1 VQKDAKL
8 NVMDKE
14 ILYVITEKLVAPG
27 KGIFAA
33 DATESTMDKRL
44 QKAGIEPSPEIRR
57 FFREMLLKTE
67 GIGDFISG
75 VILNDEIIRQKV
87 SDGGTFQELI
97 TGQGIYV
104 GIKVDKKTHDMANFP
119 GEKIAEGLDG
129 LRDRLKE
136 YKEMGASF
144 AKFRT
149 VITIGQ
155 GIPSQ
160 TCIDSNSEV
169 LARYAALCQEND
181 IVPIVEP
188 EVVMDGDHSFQRCED
203 VTRATLS
210 STFKYLDDHKVH
222 LRGIILKPNMVLP
235 GVESNDNP
243 SLGEIAEVTL
253 QVLKRTVPP
262 DVTGVVFL
270 SGGQKAEDATLR
282 LSEMNKIKDIP
293 WKLSFSFERALE
305 GPAMD
310 VWKGKEE
317 NIQSARKEFYKRAK
331 LNSLAS
337 QGGYAKEMENEN

>member
-1 VQKDAKL
+1 
-8 NVMDKE
+8 MDKDLLQE
-14 ILYVITEKLVAPG
+14 VAEALVVTG

-33 DATESTMDKRL
+33 DATEGTMDKRL
-44 QKAGIEPSPEIRR
+44 QGVGIIPSQEIRR
-57 FFREMLLKTE
+57 FFREMLLKTDGVGE
-67 GIGDFISG
+67 YISG

-87 SDGGTFQELI
+87 SDGSTFNDLVSK
-97 TGQGIYV
+97 QGIKV

-155 GIPSQ
+155 NIPTQ

-169 LARYAALCQEND
+169 LARYAALSQESN

-188 EVVMDGDHSFQRCED
+188 EVVMDGNHSLQRCED
-203 VTRATLS
+203 VTRAVLS
-210 STFKYLDDHKVH
+210 STFKYLSDHKVY
-222 LRGIILKPNMVLP
+222 LKGIILKPNMVLP
-235 GVESNDNP
+235 GSESNESP
-243 SLGEIAEVTL
+243 SVEEVADVTL
-253 QVLKRTVPP
+253 LVLNRTVPS
-262 DVTGVVFL
+262 DVAGVVFL
-270 SGGQKAEDATLR
+270 SGGQKAEDATIR
-282 LSEMNKIKDIP
+282 LNEMSKVTNLP

-305 GPAMD
+305 GPAME

-317 NIQSARKEFYKRAK
+317 NITLAQKAFYKRTK
-331 LNSLAS
+331 LNSLAC
-337 QGGYAKEMENEN
+337 QGKYLKEMENE